1 MTEEHWETDKHK
13 FEEDFE
19 GRRDY
24 RDEERR
30 GYGGDGYGRGGGNT
44 IIENQT
50 FIDDND
56 RYGGGYRRGDDT
68 FVENQTIVNESSYD
82 DRRGNDTIIQ
92 NQTVVDDDRYGGGGY
107 SETTVVRDDGYGG
120 DGYRRDEYR
129 DDGFVDDTA
138 RWAGNKV
145 CSALCALENKHL
157 LTEFS

>member
-1 MTEEHWETDKHK
+1 MIEEHWEKDKHK
-13 FEEDFE
+13 FEDDFE
-19 GRRDY
+19 GRREY
-24 RDEERR
+24 QDEDRR

-56 RYGGGYRRGDDT
+56 RYGGGYRGGNDT
-68 FVENQTIVNESSYD
+68 FVENETIVNESSYD
-82 DRRGNDTIIQ
+82 DRRGTDTIIQ
-92 NQTVVDDDRYGGGGY
+92 NQTIVDDDRYGGGGY

-145 CSALCALENKHL
+145 KSPLCTLPTEHL
-157 LTEFS
+157 LTDCS